1 MTIEIMEILRNAIRR
16 IAIFNEL
23 HAWKTRYFVKNNRF
37 RIEKPKMDKEPSIS
51 PLYPTRLIIQIIV
64 LGQQFIHFLLR
75 LGNKKIKNFIIRIL
89 YQNSDVV

>member
-1 MTIEIMEILRNAIRR
+1 MEILRNAIRR

-37 RIEKPKMDKEPSIS
+37 RIEKPKMDEEPSIS
-51 PLYPTRLIIQIIV
+51 PLYLTRLIIQIIV

>member
-1 MTIEIMEILRNAIRR
+1 MEILRNAIRR

-51 PLYPTRLIIQIIV
+51 PLYPTLLTNNCTQTA
-64 LGQQFIHFLLR
+64 IHTF
-75 LGNKKIKNFIIRIL
+75 FA
-89 YQNSDVV
+89 

>member
-1 MTIEIMEILRNAIRR
+1 MEILRNAIRR

-51 PLYPTRLIIQIIV
+51 PLLSYSAYNTNNCTRPA
-64 LGQQFIHFLLR
+64 IHTF
-75 LGNKKIKNFIIRIL
+75 FA
-89 YQNSDVV
+89 